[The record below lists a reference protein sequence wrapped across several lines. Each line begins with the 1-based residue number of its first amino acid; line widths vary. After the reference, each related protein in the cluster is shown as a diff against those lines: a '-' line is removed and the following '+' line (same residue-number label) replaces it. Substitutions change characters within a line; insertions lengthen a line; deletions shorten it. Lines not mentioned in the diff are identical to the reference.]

1 MRSTLFDVPYNINMF
16 ATDYEYFAIVIIII
30 IIIIIYLRI
39 YFNFDVLFLFYF
51 MCDTFYII
59 AHLLW
64 LGPSFASAAGRCSC
78 PSSDGSDRSDDGFAC
93 GGLAGDG
100 ISNP

>member
-1 MRSTLFDVPYNINMF
+1 ML

-30 IIIIIYLRI
+30 IIMVIYLCI

-64 LGPSFASAAGRCSC
+64 WGPGGC
-78 PSSDGSDRSDDGFAC
+78 DGGTASDDGC
-93 GGLAGDG
+93 SDGGTGDRC
-100 ISNP
+100 SNL